1 MPLRARLHRS
11 WRAPLL
17 AVICAAALIGLLA
30 TASWRPAVGAPSG
43 GTAAPP
49 AAATLDSYSATVS
62 NGASEN
68 DLYLFL
74 AARQGR
80 MVTLSLQVKAPVKV
94 SLSANPKT
102 LVMSSGCG
110 GTKPAG
116 NCAAM
121 LAPSGVTYVLQD
133 VGTVTQTTLTYANSV
148 YTVTGRFVVGDVTL
162 SAAGMATVPL
172 RAVALGG
179 PAGAEDDE

>member
-1 MPLRARLHRS
+1 MLLRRRLHRS

-17 AVICAAALIGLLA
+17 AVICAAALTGLFA
-30 TASWRPAVGAPSG
+30 TASWRPAAGAPSG
-43 GTAAPP
+43 GTSSAP
-49 AAATLDSYSATVS
+49 AAAMLDSYSATVT

-74 AARQGR
+74 AARQGH
-80 MVTLSLQVKAPVKV
+80 MVTLSLQVKAPVKA
-94 SLSANPKT
+94 SISGNPKT

-116 NCAAM
+116 NCAAA
-121 LAPSGVTYVLQD
+121 LALSGVTYVLQD
-133 VGTVTQTTLTYANSV
+133 VGTATRSTLSYASSV
-148 YTVTGRFVVGDVTL
+148 YTVTGRFVVGDPTL

-172 RAVALGG
+172 RAVSLGG